1 MFDFKFFYLNICDFE
16 KLKLKET
23 CLPYYTHAEGFKN

>member
-1 MFDFKFFYLNICDFE
+1 MFHFKVHTCVFE

-23 CLPYYTHAEGFKN
+23 CLPYFVEGFKNKIY